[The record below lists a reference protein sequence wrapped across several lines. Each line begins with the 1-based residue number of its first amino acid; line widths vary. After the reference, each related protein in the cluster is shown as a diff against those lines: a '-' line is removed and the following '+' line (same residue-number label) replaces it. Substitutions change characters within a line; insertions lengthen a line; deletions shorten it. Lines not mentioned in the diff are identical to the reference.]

1 VWSIVQRES
10 EGVLVRSETDRIA
23 GLDVL
28 RGGAAAA
35 VMIHHH
41 AQYYDVL
48 YPGRAPLPVDLG
60 AGHFGV
66 ELFFIISG
74 FVILMTIERKRT
86 VLDFALS
93 RFGRL
98 MPAFVAAM
106 AIATLI
112 LMVRPMPPLHTPTI
126 MQFFANLTMAP
137 ALFGQDNI
145 DLPYWTLT
153 YELVF
158 YVLMALVLWFNRLQ
172 SIEWL
177 GLLLLGAGFL
187 AWAFVDIPAH
197 RRLSI
202 VSLVHYSNFFLI
214 GICLYRLHA
223 RTARA
228 ITWVA
233 LVCAIAA
240 SARGGGEQ
248 AFYASS
254 IDYLLLTV
262 AFAGLVWFASGR
274 YGHWLVW
281 RPAVFLGRISYPL
294 YLVHVAVGYQI
305 ILFGVMRGW
314 STATGVVVACAASLA
329 LATLLHYLVELPGQR
344 WARVVLQRP
353 LTRRSMADTAE

>member
-1 VWSIVQRES
+1 
-10 EGVLVRSETDRIA
+10 VRSRFDRIA

-48 YPGRAPLPVDLG
+48 YPGRTPLPIDLG

-86 VLDFALS
+86 VLDFVLS
-93 RFGRL
+93 RVTRL
-98 MPAFVAAM
+98 MPAFLAAM

-112 LMVRPMPPLHTPTI
+112 LIVRPMPPLHTPTVV
-126 MQFFANLTMAP
+126 QFIANLTMAP
-137 ALFGQDNI
+137 ALFGQQGI

-158 YVLMALVLWFNRLQ
+158 YVLMAGILGFNCLR
-172 SIEWL
+172 SIEWF
-177 GLLLLGAGFL
+177 GLLMLGVGFL
-187 AWAFVDIPAH
+187 VWAFVDIPDH
-197 RRLSI
+197 RRIGI
-202 VSLVHYSNFFLI
+202 VSLAHYSNFFLI
-214 GICLYRLHA
+214 GICLYRLYS
-223 RTARA
+223 RTARP

-233 LVCAIAA
+233 LACAVAA
-240 SARGGGEQ
+240 SARGGGEE
-248 AFYASS
+248 AFHASPT
-254 IDYLLLTV
+254 DYLLLTI
-262 AFAGLVWFASGR
+262 AFTGLVWFATSR

-305 ILFGVMRGW
+305 ILFGVTNGW
-314 STATGVVVACAASLA
+314 STATGVVVACAVSLM

-344 WARVVLQRP
+344 WARHALQRP
-353 LTRRSMADTAE
+353 PIATRSLVDTAE